1 LLNAA
6 AIANIVLVIGG
17 GFKTGILELVGQA
30 GPMAKFVLILLGFFS
45 IISWAIM
52 AERFRTLG
60 KAEKE
65 SSLFL
70 RKFNDAASLSE
81 VIEYSKLLDNSPL
94 ARIFDVALKFGNP
107 ASSGAAK
114 NPRILK
120 RELEK
125 RAAMEIQRME
135 RFLSFLATTASVTP
149 FVGLFGTVWGIM
161 NAFRGIGM
169 AGTASIAAYAP
180 GIAEALVTTA
190 AGLAAAIPAVIGY
203 NHFLRKVRVLS
214 AEVDEFTEDLIA
226 RIEESR

>member
-1 LLNAA
+1 
-6 AIANIVLVIGG
+6 
-17 GFKTGILELVGQA
+17 
-30 GPMAKFVLILLGFFS
+30 MAKFVLALLGCFS
-45 IISWAIM
+45 ITSWAIM

-70 RKFNDAASLSE
+70 RKFNDAGSLSE
-81 VIEYSKLLDNSPL
+81 LIEYSKLLSNSPL
-94 ARIFDVALKFGNP
+94 ARIFDIALKFSNP
-107 ASSGAAK
+107 SPGTSRSS
-114 NPRILK
+114 RILK

-203 NHFLRKVRVLS
+203 NHFLRKVRVQS
-214 AEVDEFTEDLIA
+214 TEIDEFTEDLIA
-226 RIEESR
+226 RIEESH